1 MQTIQIQA
9 RPQLVDI
16 QKEFQSLEAQ
26 QVLQLFRSGAV
37 LRVWRHFTPHQWWL
51 EHQDGREYHWPIDPK
66 QRRVGTPR
74 VEMLV
79 AIAKEVDRDG
89 TSESGKPGK
98 QAWVYDAAMEESV
111 SSTWAYAHE
120 CVQDWSENAGE
131 FLGTFEGLSPLA
143 LAAFHTLRK
152 SQLPMCP
159 ELKPVLLELNR
170 FGLLQVHPEGFATVK
185 LAKKGVTIPKAES
198 LKIERIKQAA

>member
-26 QVLQLFRSGAV
+26 QVLQLFKEGAV

-51 EHQDGREYHWPIDPK
+51 EHQDGREYHWPIDAK

-74 VEMLV
+74 AEMLV
-79 AIAKEVDRDG
+79 AIAKEVERDG

-98 QAWVYDAAMEESV
+98 QAWVFAAEMLASV
-111 SSTWAYAHE
+111 EATWAYAHE
-120 CVQDWSENAGE
+120 CVQDWSDNAGA
-131 FLGTFEGLSPLA
+131 FPGTLESLSPVG

-159 ELKPVLLELNR
+159 ELKPVLLELNSL
-170 FGLLQVHPEGFATVK
+170 GLLQVHPEGFATVK
-185 LAKKGVTIPKAES
+185 LAKKGVVIPKAES